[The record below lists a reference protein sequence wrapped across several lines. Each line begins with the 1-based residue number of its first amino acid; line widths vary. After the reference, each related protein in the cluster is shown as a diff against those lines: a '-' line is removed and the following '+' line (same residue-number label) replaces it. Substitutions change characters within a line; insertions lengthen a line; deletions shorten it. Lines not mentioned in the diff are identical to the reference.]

1 VQLGLLLSL
10 LALLISLMLGL
21 VATQLLGLLV
31 GELPLATLDL
41 GAHSLAH
48 EGELLLVGLRHAA
61 LPFALHRAA
70 HESMTERT
78 GVIFNTVWETEG
90 LQPGPG
96 PPHML
101 CMRCVG
107 LRAPLLH
114 APLLQ
119 LLCRALLATLGP
131 GAHEG

>member
-1 VQLGLLLSL
+1 MQLGLLLSL

-61 LPFALHRAA
+61 LSFALHRAA
-70 HESMTERT
+70 HESMAERT
-78 GVIFNTVWETEG
+78 GVIFSTV
-90 LQPGPG
+90 
-96 PPHML
+96 
-101 CMRCVG
+101 
-107 LRAPLLH
+107 
-114 APLLQ
+114 
-119 LLCRALLATLGP
+119 
-131 GAHEG
+131 